1 MVPGA
6 QPAAARWVE
15 SRESKW
21 RMWRSGKA
29 WRRRARSIMPGL
41 RARRG
46 DSQQTEPDGRKRIAH
61 GARPW
66 VASGQVGQPRNG
78 AGELRLHGPSAPF
91 RGWALARRSPSA
103 DALGYCLSPCG
114 LSRRRRSSYQLQAE
128 AQVHG
133 AGGVGDGAAG
143 DEVGAHAG
151 VVADVFES
159 DAAGEF
165 DLGAAG
171 DFADPVGGFVGG
183 EVIQQQ
189 MGGAALQG
197 LVEFLA
203 GADFDLDGESAM
215 AGALECVA
223 HAAGRRDVVVLDQ
236 DGIVEAHAV
245 VHHAPGRGGCLFE
258 STQSGRGLAG
268 IEDLAARTFDGGGV
282 EARGGGHA
290 AEALQEVEGN
300 ALAGEEGAG
309 DRCTDGDIIAIGAA
323 VAILLEDVELIDAAA
338 KLVDLPEQAPARETE
353 RLAGQKT
360 AGGAAGFRDA
370 GGWGDVASNE

>member
-1 MVPGA
+1 MPMPGSECQVWPWRPRPASWRSARTIVPGS

-21 RMWRSGKA
+21 RIWRSGNA
-29 WRRRARSIMPGL
+29 RRRRARSIM
-41 RARRG
+41 RAP
-46 DSQQTEPDGRKRIAH
+46 QTP
-61 GARPW
+61 
-66 VASGQVGQPRNG
+66 VS
-78 AGELRLHGPSAPF
+78 ELRSDAQG
-91 RGWALARRSPSA
+91 GALCHRS
-103 DALGYCLSPCG
+103 YE
-114 LSRRRRSSYQLQAE
+114 LQAE
-128 AQVHG
+128 TDVHG

-143 DEVGAHAG
+143 DEVGAHVG

-215 AGALECVA
+215 AGALEGVA

-268 IEDLAARTFDGGGV
+268 VEDLAARALDGGG
-282 EARGGGHA
+282 ELGGGGGHA
-290 AEALQEVEGN
+290 AEALQEVEGD
-300 ALAGEEGAG
+300 AFAGEQGARRAADGG
-309 DRCTDGDIIAIGAA
+309 DDIA
-323 VAILLEDVELIDAAA
+323 VH
-338 KLVDLPEQAPARETE
+338 
-353 RLAGQKT
+353 
-360 AGGAAGFRDA
+360 
-370 GGWGDVASNE
+370 